1 MTAPLPTPVYLAY
14 DQAGLDEQYD
24 NQRHVAGARA
34 IIDSYC
40 AVSARARAA
49 FATRLDI
56 PYGPSPRERL
66 DALLPEGYDAPR
78 PINIFVHGGAWRL
91 LSKTENAFP
100 ALGLCPAGAIVVVAG
115 FNLATEVPLAQMV
128 TEVRDL
134 VAWVYRQADQFGGDR
149 NRIFLTA
156 HSSGAHLAA
165 MTGATRWT
173 ETHGLPDDIVKGAV
187 LVSGVYDLE
196 PVRLTYRNT
205 MLKLDPDTARQLSP
219 IAQMPRPGMK
229 VDIVCASNDT
239 AEFRRQSRALAERWR
254 ERGVICSFQE
264 CEGRNHY
271 DLILDL
277 ADPSAA
283 LVKRCLDQMG
293 LAFAGPIA

>member
-1 MTAPLPTPVYLAY
+1 MTAPLATPVYLDY
-14 DQAGLDEQYD
+14 DQGALDAQYD

-34 IIDSYC
+34 IIDSYGV
-40 AVSARARAA
+40 VSARAQAA

-56 PYGPSPRERL
+56 PYGSSPREHL
-66 DALLPEGYDAPR
+66 DVLLPEGGEAVR

-115 FNLATEVPLAQMV
+115 FNLATEVPLARMV

-134 VAWVYRQADQFGGDR
+134 VAWVYRNADEFGGDR
-149 NRIFLTA
+149 NQIFLTG

-165 MTGATRWT
+165 MTAATRWS

-187 LVSGVYDLE
+187 LVSGVYDLT
-196 PVRLTYRNT
+196 PVRLSYRNT
-205 MLKLDPDTARQLSP
+205 MLKLDPDSARQLSP
-219 IAQMPRPGMK
+219 IAQTPRPELK
-229 VDIVCASNDT
+229 VDIVCAENDT
-239 AEFRRQSRALAERWR
+239 AEFRRQSRALAQHWS
-254 ERGVICSFQE
+254 ERGVACSFE
-264 CEGRNHY
+264 ERPGRNHY

-277 ADPSAA
+277 ADPSSA

-293 LAFAGPIA
+293 VASVAPIA